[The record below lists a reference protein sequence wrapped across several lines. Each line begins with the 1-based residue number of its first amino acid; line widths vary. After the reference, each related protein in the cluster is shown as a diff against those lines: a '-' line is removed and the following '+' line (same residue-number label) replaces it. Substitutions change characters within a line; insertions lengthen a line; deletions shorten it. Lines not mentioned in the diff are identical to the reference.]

1 MTHMVHCTLSWSV
14 CIITIITVTILYFFS
29 YDSYSVII
37 GIGIMNLILSS
48 DNRVQYTEKKL
59 FQTVQTY

>member
-14 CIITIITVTILYFFS
+14 CIITIITVTILYFYS

-37 GIGIMNLILSS
+37 GIGILYYHPI
-48 DNRVQYTEKKL
+48 TEYNIQKKKL

>member
-1 MTHMVHCTLSWSV
+1 MYDAHGTLY
-14 CIITIITVTILYFFS
+14 IILECVYYYYYYRYYPVFYS

-37 GIGIMNLILSS
+37 GIGILYYHPI
-48 DNRVQYTEKKL
+48 TEYNIQKKKM